1 MAVACENVEIHYVVI
16 MSSSAMCEAFSVKL
30 SSYDMHWYVVCTK
43 PNQEKQ
49 ASLNIGRLG
58 VGCFLPLLQEQKI
71 IRRKPKTVVTPLF
84 PGYLFVR
91 INVTEH
97 YRAVIYTRGVQ
108 KIVEFGAGP
117 VEVDPAIIDTIRSRM
132 PDSDVYV
139 LDEGKELNSG
149 QLVQIKDGPLAGL
162 EAVFMRELPGRQR
175 AIVLLRALALQARA
189 VVDVDQLAPYLAA

>member
-1 MAVACENVEIHYVVI
+1 
-16 MSSSAMCEAFSVKL
+16 
-30 SSYDMHWYVVCTK
+30 MHWYVVCTK

-71 IRRKPKTVVTPLF
+71 IRRKLKTITTPLF

-91 INVTEH
+91 INVPEH

-108 KIVEFGAGP
+108 KIVEFGSGP
-117 VEVDPAIIDTIRSRM
+117 VEVDSAVIDAIRSRM

-139 LDEGKELNSG
+139 LDETKGFGSG
-149 QLVQIKDGPLAGL
+149 QPVQIKDGPLGGL

-175 AIVLLRALALQARA
+175 AIVLLRALAFQARA
-189 VVDVDQLAPYLAA
+189 VVGVDQLVPCLAA